1 MNKSNFG
8 MFISSLEDN
17 RLTTSNLYAKI
28 SLNLD
33 FTTLTFTVK
42 SKINIIFGIH
52 SPQIIPTNLFSK
64 LQMIKKKYQ
73 SNKTEDICR
82 YVCLLKY

>member
-64 LQMIKKKYQ
+64 LQMIKKNTKATKLRIFADMFVY
-73 SNKTEDICR
+73 
-82 YVCLLKY
+82 